1 MKTVSLSFFSLDGAN
16 IHKIF
21 IISDVQQEEFEFI
34 TLEPIS
40 MDENPD
46 ENTAEDTKCIYN
58 CKENGGCSVK
68 IQSTQFI
75 SGNTLGSCFSQVFG
89 GKCSGTPEM
98 CQKCIDKC
106 EGKAG
111 EEFSELVFL

>member
-1 MKTVSLSFFSLDGAN
+1 MKENF
-16 IHKIF
+16 
-21 IISDVQQEEFEFI
+21 ISDVQQEELEFI
-34 TLEPIS
+34 TLEPIPA
-40 MDENPD
+40 DTKPD
-46 ENTAEDTKCIYN
+46 ENSSAEDTKCIYN

-75 SGNTLGSCFSQVFG
+75 SGNTLGSCFSQAFG
-89 GKCSGTPEM
+89 GKCSGIPEM

-111 EEFSELVFL
+111 EEFSEPVIL